1 MQTCVRVLGAPSLK
15 PLQVLLTQAR
25 GEPKQPGNGR
35 LDQALRRAV
44 SEARPAKR
52 THVGSAAGARRQARV
67 FAVAKADAAHQ
78 GCVCGLH
85 DLRRI
90 AGFVGGA
97 PEHIDFGEGE
107 FVINQRSNL
116 RFNGAELLPV
126 LLP

>member
-1 MQTCVRVLGAPSLK
+1 MQTCVRVLGVPSLK

-25 GEPKQPGNGR
+25 GEPKQPRNGR

-52 THVGSAAGARRQARV
+52 THVGPAASARRQARV
-67 FAVAKADAAHQ
+67 FAVAKADAADQ
-78 GCVCGLH
+78 GLVCGLH

-90 AGFVGGA
+90 AGFVCGV
-97 PEHIDFGEGE
+97 PEHVDFGEGE

-116 RFNGAELLPV
+116 RFNGAELLP
-126 LLP
+126 